1 MSGTVDVAE
10 HLMPTITLGRLLHHF
25 LFLLESQVVVLVV
38 HSGQAVVVDSG
49 LVMVVGLDQVA
60 VLVMAE
66 GLGLAVGP
74 AMASGLGL
82 VMVAGLD

>member
-1 MSGTVDVAE
+1 MSGMVDVPE

-49 LVMVVGLDQVA
+49 LVMVVGLDQV
-60 VLVMAE
+60 VD
-66 GLGLAVGP
+66 LAVVV
-74 AMASGLGL
+74 GLYE
-82 VMVAGLD
+82 V